1 MAFAKSGERRLRS
14 IAGLP
19 LPPVPVGVEKSVVD
33 SGMTSYTINGVVTLR
48 LAVAWFLDLLR
59 LLAPCGATEGES
71 DRLTDGGGFAGLDP
85 SRVEAHQSPTTQ
97 RSAQRRARIQL
108 FSRFSHS
115 GEDSPQRM
123 TPPTLVS

>member
-85 SRVEAHQSPTTQ
+85 SRVETHHRRHKGPL
-97 RSAQRRARIQL
+97 SAGRGSSCSAGLVTVGRTH
-108 FSRFSHS
+108 HS
-115 GEDSPQRM
+115 G
-123 TPPTLVS
+123 